1 MTLLGRVLI
10 GSRRDRVRDELQ
22 SLAQQ
27 RRELQQR
34 GNTSCSGQWKRCNE
48 QIDDLLDELWVEMRS
63 PR

>member
-1 MTLLGRVLI
+1 MTVLGRVLI
-10 GSRRDRVRDELQ
+10 GGRRDRIKDELHF
-22 SLAQQ
+22 LAQQ
-27 RRELQQR
+27 RRELLPR